1 MREMSVTEQRY
12 KAVLAVIAEGRTVTQ
27 VARDWN
33 VARQTV
39 HVWLERYEADGLEG
53 LANRSHRPAHCPHQ
67 MSAAVEAQ
75 LLEMRRAKPYWG
87 ARRLALELARKGVQ
101 PAPSKSAILPL
112 VGASWGHRPAAA
124 AATQGDLEALGACG
138 ANGALAVRCCT

>member
-1 MREMSVTEQRY
+1 MTEQRY

-27 VARDWN
+27 VARDWD

-53 LANRSHRPAHCPHQ
+53 LANHSHRPAHCPHQ

-75 LLEMRRAKPYWG
+75 LLEMRRAKTVLGSSAPGTRAG
-87 ARRLALELARKGVQ
+87 AQRGRPGTFQVGC
-101 PAPSKSAILPL
+101 LPL
-112 VGASWGHRPAAA
+112 VGEGGSH
-124 AATQGDLEALGACG
+124 
-138 ANGALAVRCCT
+138 